1 MSGRPNRG
9 FVSPGRRDART
20 RAPRNSAPEAR
31 ANEHQAR
38 PRCLDPAW
46 AERPYLALDFE
57 TTGLDPAR
65 DRVVEV
71 GALRFRPSIG
81 GGRPYI
87 EEGALATLVKP
98 GIPIP
103 AEVIAI
109 HGIRDADVAFSGP
122 FSDIAPLIL
131 AMAEGATIVAH
142 NAPFD
147 LSFLEAEL
155 RRAGLPAAA
164 NPVLDSRLLA
174 KAAFPERPSY
184 RLVDLA
190 AFLGIDAGKSHRALD
205 DARTCMELFLA
216 SARILA
222 PGAAPAEPAS
232 AAGR

>member
-1 MSGRPNRG
+1 
-9 FVSPGRRDART
+9 VAR
-20 RAPRNSAPEAR
+20 ANAPEAHSR
-31 ANEHQAR
+31 WLE
-38 PRCLDPAW
+38 PGW

-57 TTGLDPAR
+57 TTGLSPAR

-71 GALRFRPSIG
+71 GALRFRPSPADG
-81 GGRPYI
+81 TAWV

-103 AEVIAI
+103 AEVVAI

-131 AMAEGATIVAH
+131 ALAEGATIVAH

-147 LSFLEAEL
+147 LSFLGAEL
-155 RRAGLPAAA
+155 DRAGLPGAA

-174 KAAFPERPSY
+174 KAAFPGRPSY

-190 AFLGIDAGKSHRALD
+190 AFLGIDAGRSHRALD
-205 DARTCMELFLA
+205 DARSCMELFLA
-216 SARILA
+216 SARILSQ
-222 PGAAPAEPAS
+222 GAKAPAKPMAP
-232 AAGR
+232 AGR